1 MSRGGKREGAGRP
14 RRDLI
19 SISIR
24 VPQEVAEIIK
34 QKAIAEKKSQGDVI
48 AEAVTLLFIR
58 QPLGNH
64 QITIK

>member
-1 MSRGGKREGAGRP
+1 MSRGGKREGAGRH

-19 SISIR
+19 AISIR

-48 AEAVTLLFIR
+48 AEAVALLSR
-58 QPLGNH
+58 
-64 QITIK
+64 K